1 MIRVW
6 PWLLAPAVHSTR
18 KRRSAT
24 RGLDS
29 WFATGGTSSAATTG
43 PAGHAVAR
51 AAPSSSVTATISDR
65 HELIGI
71 PPVPWAATGST
82 VAAASVPTAAV
93 ETAPTVESATAMETS
108 SESVGTESPVEVAEA
123 LLAQLSCLMPL
134 LVLSGRPAEAGP
146 PPAAGVFLP
155 VALGVPTVH
164 AAVATRI
171 HVASAE
177 AAPSDIPVIDE
188 VIPGDVN
195 VLAPV
200 VVHVHV
206 TDAVVPAPAAAAV
219 PPPAVMPA
227 PVRADGEPELEPGED
242 VDPEA
247 QVERAPTPGH
257 RPRVPKCA
265 RPTRIDIAGAVD
277 HDRSGRHHR
286 PEISRRVARVHHVRR
301 RTVYVRI
308 RDVMERGARRDRID
322 HGWDTGRH
330 RPRSGGRRGDKPH
343 AVLEGVIQGRV
354 DADHRE

>member
-6 PWLLAPAVHSTR
+6 PWLPAPAVHSTR
-18 KRRSAT
+18 KRRSAS

-93 ETAPTVESATAMETS
+93 ETAPTVESATAVETATESAAMRSS

-177 AAPSDIPVIDE
+177 AAPSDVPVIDE
-188 VIPGDVN
+188 VPGDVN
-195 VLAPV
+195 VFAPV

-242 VDPEA
+242 VGPEA
-247 QVERAPTPGH
+247 QVTGHGYQNVPAQPG
-257 RPRVPKCA
+257 
-265 RPTRIDIAGAVD
+265 
-277 HDRSGRHHR
+277 
-286 PEISRRVARVHHVRR
+286 
-301 RTVYVRI
+301 
-308 RDVMERGARRDRID
+308 
-322 HGWDTGRH
+322 
-330 RPRSGGRRGDKPH
+330 
-343 AVLEGVIQGRV
+343 
-354 DADHRE
+354 